1 MYGSVLVTKSIGSLT
16 KGHAARLTTTGTTI
30 AGTSVRHWRLSRGN
44 RSSGPST
51 GLSVSV
57 SPMTKPAHHWCPTFP
72 SSSHPRNS
80 TSASSTQP
88 LMLVNT
94 SVLVT
99 LSVQNMASSRAGA
112 ATEDTVNL
120 NNRSSRYQ
128 AIRMATVLIRM
139 NKYRDGENGR
149 YPNGAISSVPPG
161 GYR

>member
-16 KGHAARLTTTGTTI
+16 KGQAATLMITGTMN
-30 AGTSVRHWRLSRGN
+30 AGTSVRHWRFSSGSN
-44 RSSGPST
+44 SSGPST

-57 SPMTKPAHHWCPTFP
+57 RPITKPAHHWCPTFP
-72 SSSHPRNS
+72 SSSHRTKS

-94 SVLVT
+94 RVLVT

-112 ATEDTVNL
+112 ATEESVNL
-120 NNRSSRYQ
+120 NNRSSKYQ
-128 AIRMATVLIRM
+128 AIRIATVLIRM
-139 NKYRDGENGR
+139 NRYRDGVKDR

-161 GYR
+161 G